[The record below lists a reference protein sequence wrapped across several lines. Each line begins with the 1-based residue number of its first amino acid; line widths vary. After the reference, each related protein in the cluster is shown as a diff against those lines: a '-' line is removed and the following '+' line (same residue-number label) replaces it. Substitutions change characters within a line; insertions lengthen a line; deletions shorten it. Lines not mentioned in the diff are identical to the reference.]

1 MDELLRSCS
10 IVVLAAGLTSESR
23 NLLDEKRLALLPDGA
38 FLINVA
44 RGGLI
49 DMNALLSELRT
60 GRFSAALDVTD
71 PLEPL
76 PPEHELRRLSNV
88 LLTPHIAAG
97 GIEMRRAMGAIAVEE
112 VVRFCRG
119 EPLQNV
125 VAREMLATMT

>member
-1 MDELLRSCS
+1 
-10 IVVLAAGLTSESR
+10 
-23 NLLDEKRLALLPDGA
+23 LALIPDGA
-38 FLINVA
+38 YLINIA

-60 GRFSAALDVTD
+60 GRISAALDVTD

-76 PPEHELRRLSNV
+76 PTEHELRRLPNV